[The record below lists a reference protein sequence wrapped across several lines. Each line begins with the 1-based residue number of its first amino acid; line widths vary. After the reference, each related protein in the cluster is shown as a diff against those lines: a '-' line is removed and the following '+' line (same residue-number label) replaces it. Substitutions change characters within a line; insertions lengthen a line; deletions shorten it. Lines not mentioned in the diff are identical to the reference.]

1 MQGSVSHPVSPELHP
16 PEQFQGL
23 AGVPAARCP
32 TLDPSADQE
41 PRPFQAASLGVALT
55 WDIGFRLGFMYPE
68 GLRARPHARLSA
80 NAPVSTIL
88 HGRCHQQA
96 HLRGDDAEARREV
109 SHLVG
114 GVRGPTPTVAV
125 PTAGPQGS
133 QPLGQMLASQSPS
146 PASAQ
151 LPRWPSGRLGSA
163 PPADQ
168 RLTGSAGP
176 TLSSLGSP
184 PTLQAHRPYGP
195 PTTSTPAFRQ
205 KARTLGLGEGALA
218 LLSAHPAFS
227 QHLPPSPPEI

>member
-16 PEQFQGL
+16 PGQFQGL

-55 WDIGFRLGFMYPE
+55 WDIRFRLGFMYPE

-88 HGRCHQQA
+88 RGRCHQQA

-114 GVRGPTPTVAV
+114 GVRGPAPTVAV
-125 PTAGPQGS
+125 PTAGPRG
-133 QPLGQMLASQSPS
+133 PS
-146 PASAQ
+146 PLARCLLHS
-151 LPRWPSGRLGSA
+151 
-163 PPADQ
+163 PPALRPLSCLDGPQ
-168 RLTGSAGP
+168 GDWALLPLLTSVSRALLVRP
-176 TLSSLGSP
+176 SP
-184 PTLQAHRPYGP
+184 CWAHRPLPGTQTLRPSHHFHPSLQAEGQGP
-195 PTTSTPAFRQ
+195 GVGRGGTGPSECTPR
-205 KARTLGLGEGALA
+205 
-218 LLSAHPAFS
+218 LLSALAA
-227 QHLPPSPPEI
+227 QPS

>member
-1 MQGSVSHPVSPELHP
+1 MVLPEPLITRPGLSRMQGSVSHPVSPELHP
-16 PEQFQGL
+16 PGQFQGL

-55 WDIGFRLGFMYPE
+55 WDIRFRLGFMYPE

-88 HGRCHQQA
+88 RGRCHQQA

-114 GVRGPTPTVAV
+114 GVWGPAPTVAV

-133 QPLGQMLASQSPS
+133 QPLGQMLASQPPS

-176 TLSSLGSP
+176 TLSLLGSP
-184 PTLQAHRPYGP
+184 PTPRHTD
-195 PTTSTPAFRQ
+195 PTA
-205 KARTLGLGEGALA
+205 
-218 LLSAHPAFS
+218 
-227 QHLPPSPPEI
+227 LPPLPPQPSGRRPGPWGWARGHWPF